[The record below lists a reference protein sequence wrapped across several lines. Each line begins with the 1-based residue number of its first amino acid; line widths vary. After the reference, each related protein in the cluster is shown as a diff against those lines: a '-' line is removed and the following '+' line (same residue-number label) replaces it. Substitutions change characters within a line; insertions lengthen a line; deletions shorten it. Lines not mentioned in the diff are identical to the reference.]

1 MLKGKNKKA
10 PYENIDT
17 IISEN
22 VLFKG
27 DFNSEGSVRI
37 DGEVEGQVKIK
48 GDLVL
53 GDKGSIKGDILV
65 ANILVSGTVEG
76 TIVAEGRLE
85 ITPTGKIKGGVQCKT
100 LVVEE
105 GGIIQGNCK
114 MLMDEETTKPL
125 DNLTKLYSAAD
136 Y

>member
-1 MLKGKNKKA
+1 MLKGKDRKN

-17 IISEN
+17 IISEH

-27 DFNSEGSVRI
+27 DFNSEGSVRV
-37 DGEVEGQVKIK
+37 DGGIEGQVRIK
-48 GDLVL
+48 GYLVL
-53 GDKGSIKGDILV
+53 GNKGYIKGDILG
-65 ANILVSGTVEG
+65 ANILVSGLVEG
-76 TIVAEGRLE
+76 TIVAEGRIE
-85 ITPTGKIKGGVQCKT
+85 ITSTGKIKGGVQCKT

-114 MLMDEETTKPL
+114 MLPDEDETKAAENVTR
-125 DNLTKLYSAAD
+125 LYSAAD

>member
-1 MLKGKNKKA
+1 MLKGKNRKA

-17 IISEN
+17 VISEH

-27 DFNSEGSVRI
+27 DFNSEGSVRV
-37 DGEVEGQVKIK
+37 DGGIEGQVKIK

-53 GDKGSIKGDILV
+53 GAKGSIKGDILV
-65 ANILVSGTVEG
+65 ANILVSGMVEG
-76 TIVAEGRLE
+76 TIVAAGRME
-85 ITPTGKIKGGVQCKT
+85 VTPTGRIKGGVQCKT

-114 MLMDEETTKPL
+114 MLPDEDETKPTE
-125 DNLTKLYSAAD
+125 NLTGLYSAAD